1 MKSPLVFG
9 DHSVAPGTRQTVSLP
24 VASLYTH
31 TPLMM
36 TFEVINGRED
46 GPCLF
51 VSAAIHGD
59 ELNGVEIIRR
69 LLKKKELARLK
80 GALIAVPVVNLF
92 GFLNQSRY
100 LPDRRDL
107 NRAFPGSRTG
117 SLASQLARLFS
128 DEIVEKSTYGIDL
141 HTGSNYRA
149 NLPQIRAQLD
159 DPETSR
165 IAKVFGAPVMVN
177 SNLRDGSL
185 RQSVLEHEIP
195 MLLYESGEAL
205 RLDDISIRVGING
218 IMRVMREIGMLP
230 QRPRSKPSYDS
241 FLARTSRWV
250 RAPMSGMFRSKLKL
264 GGIVK
269 EGDRIGWVSD
279 PFGTEDNVIHA
290 PVDGLI
296 IGMLHNPLVHRG
308 DAVIHLAC
316 SDDLEIAEGVL
327 ESFEDDYSVNN
338 E

>member
-9 DHSVAPGTRQTVSLP
+9 DQSVASGTRQTVSLP
-24 VASLYTH
+24 VARLYTH
-31 TPLMM
+31 TPLTM

-59 ELNGVEIIRR
+59 ELNGVVIIRR
-69 LLKKKELARLK
+69 LLRKKELTRLK

-107 NRAFPGSRTG
+107 NRAFPGSKTG
-117 SLASQLARLFS
+117 SLASQLAHLFT
-128 DEIVEKSTYGIDL
+128 EQIVEKSTYGIDL
-141 HTGSNYRA
+141 HTGSNYRS

-159 DPETSR
+159 DEETAR
-165 IAKVFGAPVMVN
+165 IARVFGAPVLIN

-185 RQSVLEHEIP
+185 RQSVLEHNIP

-205 RLDDISIRVGING
+205 RLDEISIRVGVNG
-218 IMRVMREIGMLP
+218 VMRVMREIGMLP
-230 QRPRSKPSYDS
+230 KRARSKPSYEP

-250 RAPMSGMFRSKLKL
+250 RAPMSGMFRTRQKL

-269 EGDRIGWVSD
+269 KGERLGSVVD
-279 PFGTEDNVIHA
+279 PFGTEDNVVYA

-296 IGMLHNPLVHRG
+296 IGMLNNPLVHRG
-308 DAVIHLAC
+308 DAIIHLAC
-316 SDDLEIAEGVL
+316 SDDIGVAEVVL
-327 ESFEDDYSVNN
+327 ESFEDDYSINH